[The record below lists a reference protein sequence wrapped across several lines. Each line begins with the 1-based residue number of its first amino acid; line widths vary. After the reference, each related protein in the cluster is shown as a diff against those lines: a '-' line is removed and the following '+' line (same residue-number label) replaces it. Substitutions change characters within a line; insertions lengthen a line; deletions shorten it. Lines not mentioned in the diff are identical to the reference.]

1 MSACNFILQEFS
13 FVSYCISITTKLYS
27 EPLLSH
33 LTSSHSGCSN
43 GGQSCGTDPYEA
55 AGSEAVVQGAD
66 QLHSLCGAVGGLA
79 VPVAG
84 PGADALTGRALL
96 GHVLVQLWDM
106 QETAVWTLPHQGT
119 HICHLLCIWSLVR
132 FRKCSH
138 PGFIISVCTRLLS
151 FPHTPM
157 ETGDNIFLYLLDRSC
172 FYATIWRR
180 ENQEAGGTG
189 RATHQKL

>member
-1 MSACNFILQEFS
+1 MQVAFMEGSFFNFNPASVSACNFKLLEFS

-79 VPVAG
+79 VSVAG
-84 PGADALTGRALL
+84 PWADTLTGRALL
-96 GHVLVQLWDM
+96 GHVLVQLRDM
-106 QETAVWTLPHQGT
+106 QETAV
-119 HICHLLCIWSLVR
+119 
-132 FRKCSH
+132 
-138 PGFIISVCTRLLS
+138 
-151 FPHTPM
+151 
-157 ETGDNIFLYLLDRSC
+157 
-172 FYATIWRR
+172 
-180 ENQEAGGTG
+180 
-189 RATHQKL
+189 